1 MDSIYFSSF
10 AEPILY
16 RFQAQL
22 RLYFKLSGSFILSD
36 TMEQV
41 EEARYRSA
49 RAAMVVRLPI
59 FLIKFPWFDFW
70 EGSFSFSFSFSW
82 INSPENRCRVV
93 SCTYIYTH
101 IYIHIFT
108 IERTILHTLPFFR
121 SSIYKFHLKFH
132 LFRNSRRFVRPAL
145 RKYSIFL
152 FLKQEEQQIESKPY
166 DEEQFQI
173 YTKERKRKRERTN
186 WNIWYKY
193 LSISQL
199 LISFPLK
206 RFTFHR
212 NRSVALSILH
222 LP

>member
-10 AEPILY
+10 AEPTLY

-93 SCTYIYTH
+93 HVYIHTHTYI
-101 IYIHIFT
+101 
-108 IERTILHTLPFFR
+108 
-121 SSIYKFHLKFH
+121 
-132 LFRNSRRFVRPAL
+132 
-145 RKYSIFL
+145 SIFL
-152 FLKQEEQQIESKPY
+152 RSNGRF
-166 DEEQFQI
+166 
-173 YTKERKRKRERTN
+173 YTRFRSFVLLYINFIWNFTCSAIASLCSSSFTKILDFFIFKARGTANRE
-186 WNIWYKY
+186 
-193 LSISQL
+193 
-199 LISFPLK
+199 
-206 RFTFHR
+206 
-212 NRSVALSILH
+212 
-222 LP
+222 

>member
-10 AEPILY
+10 AEPTLY

-93 SCTYIYTH
+93 HVYIHTH
-101 IYIHIFT
+101 TYIHIFT

-121 SSIYKFHLKFH
+121 SSIYKFHLEFH

-173 YTKERKRKRERTN
+173 YTKERKRREN
-186 WNIWYKY
+186 QLEY
-193 LSISQL
+193 LVQIFVNLSTSYL
-199 LISFPLK
+199 LPTE
-206 RFTFHR
+206 TFHV
-212 NRSVALSILH
+212 SS
-222 LP
+222 

>member
-10 AEPILY
+10 AEPTLY

-93 SCTYIYTH
+93 PCMYIY
-101 IYIHIFT
+101 IYIHISIFLRSNGRFYT
-108 IERTILHTLPFFR
+108 RFR
-121 SSIYKFHLKFH
+121 SSVLLYK
-132 LFRNSRRFVRPAL
+132 R
-145 RKYSIFL
+145 
-152 FLKQEEQQIESKPY
+152 
-166 DEEQFQI
+166 
-173 YTKERKRKRERTN
+173 
-186 WNIWYKY
+186 
-193 LSISQL
+193 
-199 LISFPLK
+199 ISFEISLVPSQFASLCSSS
-206 RFTFHR
+206 FTKIFEQIFFFKASVHER
-212 NRSVALSILH
+212 NTKLRVNRTMKNSFEFI
-222 LP
+222 

>member
-10 AEPILY
+10 AEPTLY

-93 SCTYIYTH
+93 HVYIHTH
-101 IYIHIFT
+101 TYIHIFT

-173 YTKERKRKRERTN
+173 YTKERKRREN
-186 WNIWYKY
+186 QLEY
-193 LSISQL
+193 LVQIFVNLSTSYL
-199 LISFPLK
+199 LPTE
-206 RFTFHR
+206 TFHV
-212 NRSVALSILH
+212 SS
-222 LP
+222 

>member
-10 AEPILY
+10 AEPTLY

-93 SCTYIYTH
+93 PCMYIYIYT
-101 IYIHIFT
+101 YIHIFT
-108 IERTILHTLPFFR
+108 IERTILYTLPFFR
-121 SSIYKFHLKFH
+121 SLYK
-132 LFRNSRRFVRPAL
+132 R
-145 RKYSIFL
+145 
-152 FLKQEEQQIESKPY
+152 
-166 DEEQFQI
+166 
-173 YTKERKRKRERTN
+173 
-186 WNIWYKY
+186 
-193 LSISQL
+193 
-199 LISFPLK
+199 ISFEISLVPSQFASLCSSS
-206 RFTFHR
+206 FTKIFEQ
-212 NRSVALSILH
+212 IFF
-222 LP
+222 

>member
-10 AEPILY
+10 AEPTLY

-93 SCTYIYTH
+93 HVYIHTH
-101 IYIHIFT
+101 TYIHIFT

-132 LFRNSRRFVRPAL
+132 LFRNR
-145 RKYSIFL
+145 
-152 FLKQEEQQIESKPY
+152 
-166 DEEQFQI
+166 
-173 YTKERKRKRERTN
+173 
-186 WNIWYKY
+186 
-193 LSISQL
+193 
-199 LISFPLK
+199 
-206 RFTFHR
+206 
-212 NRSVALSILH
+212 VALFVQLYENTRFFYF
-222 LP
+222 

>member
-10 AEPILY
+10 AEPTLY

-93 SCTYIYTH
+93 PCTH
-101 IYIHIFT
+101 IYIYIHTHISIFLRSN
-108 IERTILHTLPFFR
+108 ERNGFYTRFR
-121 SSIYKFHLKFH
+121 SSVLLYKRISFEISLVPQFASLCSSSFTK
-132 LFRNSRRFVRPAL
+132 
-145 RKYSIFL
+145 IFEQINFFF
-152 FLKQEEQQIESKPY
+152 FLKHR
-166 DEEQFQI
+166 
-173 YTKERKRKRERTN
+173 YTRETTN
-186 WNIWYKY
+186 
-193 LSISQL
+193 
-199 LISFPLK
+199 
-206 RFTFHR
+206 RE
-212 NRSVALSILH
+212 
-222 LP
+222 

>member
-10 AEPILY
+10 AEPTLY

-93 SCTYIYTH
+93 HVYIHTHTYISIFLRSNGRFYT
-101 IYIHIFT
+101 
-108 IERTILHTLPFFR
+108 RFR
-121 SSIYKFHLKFH
+121 SSVLLYINF
-132 LFRNSRRFVRPAL
+132 
-145 RKYSIFL
+145 I
-152 FLKQEEQQIESKPY
+152 
-166 DEEQFQI
+166 
-173 YTKERKRKRERTN
+173 
-186 WNIWYKY
+186 WN
-193 LSISQL
+193 
-199 LISFPLK
+199 
-206 RFTFHR
+206 FTCSAIR
-212 NRSVALSILH
+212 VALFVQLYENTRFFYF
-222 LP
+222 

>member
-1 MDSIYFSSF
+1 MLVAFLCYPKIQRSVFLISSINGPVLQFPANVRTVFSPPSSFIDNSINNFGILASRNWNSIEKGGDEMDSIYFSSF
-10 AEPILY
+10 AEPTLY

-93 SCTYIYTH
+93 PCMYIYIYT
-101 IYIHIFT
+101 YIHIFT
-108 IERTILHTLPFFR
+108 IERTILYTLPFFR
-121 SSIYKFHLKFH
+121 SSI
-132 LFRNSRRFVRPAL
+132 
-145 RKYSIFL
+145 
-152 FLKQEEQQIESKPY
+152 
-166 DEEQFQI
+166 
-173 YTKERKRKRERTN
+173 
-186 WNIWYKY
+186 
-193 LSISQL
+193 
-199 LISFPLK
+199 
-206 RFTFHR
+206 
-212 NRSVALSILH
+212 
-222 LP
+222 